1 LRQPSSLGLT
11 GGCWFESNP
20 GSFLEPIVIAKR
32 YRGPE
37 SSGNGGYTSGLV
49 AERVGRLAGAGA
61 VGVGAVAIG
70 AVEVTLRA
78 PPPLERP
85 LRVLEDAAVDGGATV
100 HVFDGET
107 LVAEGRAAEL
117 DLELPETVAY
127 AEAVRLAESTPPD
140 PEHPFPGCFTC
151 GPNGEGLRLRT
162 AAAGDGRVVAP
173 WRPEAPDPLLVWAAL
188 DCPGAFAVNP
198 ENARGLTVLGRLTAR
213 IDALP
218 EAGDECVVVAWPLG
232 GEGRRLFAGT
242 AVFRGEQALARAKAV
257 WIVVGDEFRDAVPSR
272 P

>member
-1 LRQPSSLGLT
+1 MVRV
-11 GGCWFESNP
+11 EP
-20 GSFLEPIVIAKR
+20 GKFLEPIVIAKR

-61 VGVGAVAIG
+61 LDVG
-70 AVEVTLRA
+70 AVEVTLRV

-85 LRVLEDAAVDGGATV
+85 LRVLAAGVGERAGDAAV
-100 HVFDGET
+100 HVLDGET

-117 DLELPETVAY
+117 DLELPEPVVY

-151 GPNGEGLRLRT
+151 GPAGEGLRLRT

-173 WRPEAPDPLLVWAAL
+173 WRPEARDPLLVWAAL

-242 AVFRGEQALARAKAV
+242 AVFRGERALARAKAV

>member
-1 LRQPSSLGLT
+1 
-11 GGCWFESNP
+11 
-20 GSFLEPIVIAKR
+20 LEPIVIAKR

-49 AERVGRLAGAGA
+49 AERVGRLAGAGVVG
-61 VGVGAVAIG
+61 VGVGAI
-70 AVEVTLRA
+70 EVTLRV

-85 LRVLEDAAVDGGATV
+85 LRVAEAGGAAVQ
-100 HVFDGET
+100 VFDGET

-117 DLELPETVAY
+117 DLELPEPMPY
-127 AEAVRLAESTPPD
+127 AEAVRLAEATPPD

-173 WRPEAPDPLLVWAAL
+173 WRPEARDPLLVWAAL

-213 IDALP
+213 IDTLP